1 MGSGRTDPREVD
13 VVVVGA
19 GLAGLSAARAL
30 EAAGA
35 SVAVLEARD
44 RVGGRTLSRAVGK
57 AVFDLGGQYIGHGH
71 ERVRA
76 LAHEFGLR
84 TAPTP
89 FAGRKWLDLAGR
101 RRSYAGAIPAL
112 GPLSLLNLQLVLS
125 RLDRA
130 RKQVP
135 AASPWTAA
143 RAAEWDAHTAESW
156 WSRFSF
162 GSQVRAMLRHVTRM
176 TFGAE
181 ADEMSLLSLLHYL
194 SAGSG
199 LEYMTAFENGS
210 QQDYFVDGSQQ
221 ISLRLAAALG
231 DRVIPNAPVR
241 RIAQVGDGVVV
252 RSDAGD
258 WRTRFAV
265 VAIPPLLSGRI
276 EYAPALPA
284 ARAALTQ
291 RFPMGA
297 AIKCIVLYERR
308 FWKDAGFSGEV
319 INDRGPVGYSI
330 DGTKLDGAQPA
341 LVGFIEGATARAWSG
356 RPVEERRRAVLQDFA
371 GFFGPEAEKA
381 SDYLEQDWT
390 AEPWTG
396 GCSAGFTTAGA
407 LSRFG
412 PALREPIGRIH
423 WAGAETA
430 TKWFGYME
438 GALESGERA
447 AREVLARA

>member
-1 MGSGRTDPREVD
+1 MTREVD

-30 EAAGA
+30 TSAGV
-35 SVAVLEARD
+35 STAVVEARD

-57 AVFDLGGQYIGHGH
+57 AVFDLGGQYVGAGH
-71 ERVRA
+71 ERIRS
-76 LAHEFGLR
+76 LAREFGLR

-101 RRSYAGAIPAL
+101 RKSYAGAIPAL
-112 GPLSLLNLQLVLS
+112 PPLALVNLQLVLS
-125 RLDRA
+125 RLEHL

-135 AASPWTAA
+135 AAAPWSAA

-156 WSRFSF
+156 WSRFTF
-162 GSQVRAMLRHVTRM
+162 GREAKAMLRHITRM

-194 SAGSG
+194 SAGRG
-199 LEYMTAFENGS
+199 LDYMTAFENGS

-221 ISLRLAAALG
+221 IALRLAAALG
-231 DRVIPNAPVR
+231 ERVIAKAPVR
-241 RIAQVGDGVVV
+241 RIAQDANGVAIA
-252 RSDAGD
+252 SDAGD
-258 WRTRFAV
+258 IHARFAV
-265 VAIPPLLSGRI
+265 VAIPPLLTCRI
-276 EYAPALPA
+276 EYEPALPA
-284 ARAALTQ
+284 ARAALAQ

-308 FWKDAGFSGEV
+308 FWKERGFSGEV

-341 LVGFIEGATARAWSG
+341 LVAFIEGAPARAWSN
-356 RPVEERRRAVLQDFA
+356 RPPEVRRRAVLRDFA
-371 GFFGPEAEKA
+371 AFYGAEAEQP

-396 GCSAGFTTAGA
+396 GCSAGFTTPGA

-412 PALREPIGRIH
+412 PALREPVGRIH

-430 TKWFGYME
+430 TEWFGYME